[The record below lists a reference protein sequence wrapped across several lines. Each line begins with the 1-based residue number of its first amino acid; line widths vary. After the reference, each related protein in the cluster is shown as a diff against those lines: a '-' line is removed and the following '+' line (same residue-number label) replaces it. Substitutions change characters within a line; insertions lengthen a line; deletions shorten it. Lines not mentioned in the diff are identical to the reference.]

1 MMNHDE
7 KERAEW
13 TALLGAAAPA
23 APAPDFERRLLA
35 DYDAVMRGRRSAP
48 LAALADAFG
57 WRALARPLAPIAL
70 GALMVALGG
79 VVGAATAPAVA
90 SDDEAYGYL
99 TAALDPAD
107 GFSAEVASWAEQ

>member
-1 MMNHDE
+1 MTQYE
-7 KERAEW
+7 GKERAEW
-13 TALLGAAAPA
+13 TALLGVAAPD
-23 APAPDFERRLLA
+23 APAAPDFERRLLA
-35 DYDAVMRGRRSAP
+35 DYDAVMRGRRSGP

-70 GALMVALGG
+70 GALMVALGV

-90 SDDEAYGYL
+90 SDDDYGYL

-107 GFSAEVASWAEQ
+107 GFSAEVASWAGQ